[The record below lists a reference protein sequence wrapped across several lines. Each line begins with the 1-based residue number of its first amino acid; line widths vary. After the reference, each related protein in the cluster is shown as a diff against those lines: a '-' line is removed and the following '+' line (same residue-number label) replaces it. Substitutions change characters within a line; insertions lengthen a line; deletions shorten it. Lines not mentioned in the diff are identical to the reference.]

1 MAKLTI
7 KQQKMLPQMEQ
18 KRNNQKRP
26 NYVQNRV
33 NNCYFIAAFI
43 DKLLIYKN
51 LKTSKLRPKYC

>member
-26 NYVQNRV
+26 NYVQNIV
-33 NNCYFIAAFI
+33 DYGEIEYANHEYGG
-43 DKLLIYKN
+43 
-51 LKTSKLRPKYC
+51 